1 MRAASGWQ
9 LWSTTAR
16 LVVEPADRLD
26 EAVAMAD
33 RELAR
38 IDEVASRFRSDSEL
52 NRVAGSAPGGV
63 RVSPL
68 LALLVGRGIDAALL
82 TDGLVDPTLG
92 HTLNRLGYDRD
103 IELIEDEGELIRA
116 VVRTRPG
123 WRSVSLVGDVLTVPS
138 HLALDLG
145 ATAKAVA
152 ADRVAATIAEE
163 LECSVLLSLGGD
175 IATAGPEPEGGWHVL
190 VQDGPDEPAATV
202 RLRAGSGLATSSTLH
217 RRWMRGGRS
226 MHHIVDP
233 RTGLPAGE
241 FWRTVTVSAE
251 SCFVANALAT
261 ASIVRGAEALSWLN
275 GRGAARLVDET
286 GRVRVVG
293 GWPVEQELQVHRG

>member
-26 EAVAMAD
+26 EAIAIAD
-33 RELAR
+33 RELTR
-38 IDEVASRFRSDSEL
+38 IDEVASRFRADSEL
-52 NRVAGSAPGGV
+52 NRVAASAPDGV

-68 LALLVGRGIDAALL
+68 LALLVGRGVDAALL

-103 IELIEDEGELIRA
+103 IELIEDQGELVRA

-123 WRSVSLVGDVLTVPS
+123 WRSVSLVGDMLTVPP

-163 LECSVLLSLGGD
+163 LGCSVLLSLGGD
-175 IATAGPEPEGGWHVL
+175 IATSGPEPVGGWHVL
-190 VQDGPDEPAATV
+190 VQDGPDEPSTAV
-202 RLRAGSGLATSSTLH
+202 RLRAGTGLATSSTLH

-241 FWRTVTVSAE
+241 YWRTVTVAAE

-261 ASIVRGAEALSWLN
+261 ASIVRGAEALSWLK

-293 GWPVEQELQVHRG
+293 GWPVDEEMQVRHG